1 MIKVIDRH
9 NNGITALFEVAAA
22 IERKW
27 ANEWNSHNNLG
38 LSKTHILLLDLL
50 DSKGPLRPSD
60 LAETLHVTTGGVT
73 VLTSKLLKAEY
84 IKKTQNQSDRRA
96 SQLEITA
103 EGKQLLEEAYGHIE
117 ALVNRMF
124 GMLTADELKTLQVIF
139 MKCLQA

>member
-103 EGKQLLEEAYGHIE
+103 EGKQLLEEAYEHIE
-117 ALVNRMF
+117 TLVNRMF

>member
-1 MIKVIDRH
+1 MIDRH

-27 ANEWNSHNNLG
+27 ANEWNSHDNLG

-103 EGKQLLEEAYGHIE
+103 EGKQLLEVAYGHIE
-117 ALVNRMF
+117 TLVNRMF

>member
-1 MIKVIDRH
+1 MDRR
-9 NNGITALFEVAAA
+9 NNGITTLFEVATA

-73 VLTSKLLKAEY
+73 VLTSKLIKAEY
-84 IKKTQNQSDRRA
+84 IKKQQNPSDRRA
-96 SQLEITA
+96 SQLEITDA
-103 EGKQLLEEAYGHIE
+103 GKALLEDAYEHIE

-124 GMLTADELKTLQVIF
+124 GMLTPEEIKTLQVIF
-139 MKCLQA
+139 IKCLQA

>member
-1 MIKVIDRH
+1 VIDRH

-103 EGKQLLEEAYGHIE
+103 EGKQLLEEAYEHIE

>member
-1 MIKVIDRH
+1 MIDRH

-84 IKKTQNQSDRRA
+84 IKKTQNPSDRRA

-103 EGKQLLEEAYGHIE
+103 EGKQLLEEAYEHIE
-117 ALVNRMF
+117 TLVNRMF

>member
-1 MIKVIDRH
+1 MIDRH

-103 EGKQLLEEAYGHIE
+103 EGKQLLEEAYEHIE

-124 GMLTADELKTLQVIF
+124 GMLTDDELKTLQVIF

>member
-1 MIKVIDRH
+1 MIDRH

-103 EGKQLLEEAYGHIE
+103 EGKKLLEEAYEHIE

>member
-1 MIKVIDRH
+1 MIDRH

>member
-1 MIKVIDRH
+1 MDRR
-9 NNGITALFEVAAA
+9 NNGITALFEVATA

-73 VLTSKLLKAEY
+73 VLTSKLIKAEY
-84 IKKTQNQSDRRA
+84 IKKQQNPSDRRA
-96 SQLEITA
+96 SQLEITDA
-103 EGKQLLEEAYGHIE
+103 GKALLEDAYDHIE

-124 GMLTADELKTLQVIF
+124 GMLTPEEIKTLQVIF
-139 MKCLQA
+139 IKCLQA

>member
-1 MIKVIDRH
+1 MIDRH

-84 IKKTQNQSDRRA
+84 IKKTQNPSDRRA

-103 EGKQLLEEAYGHIE
+103 EGKQLLEVAYGHIE

>member
-1 MIKVIDRH
+1 MIDRH
-9 NNGITALFEVAAA
+9 NNGITALFEVATA

-96 SQLEITA
+96 SQLEITV
-103 EGKQLLEEAYGHIE
+103 EGKQLLEEAYEHIE

>member
-103 EGKQLLEEAYGHIE
+103 EGKQLLEEAYEHIE

-124 GMLTADELKTLQVIF
+124 GMLTDDELKTLQVIF

>member
-1 MIKVIDRH
+1 MIDRH

-96 SQLEITA
+96 SQLEITV
-103 EGKQLLEEAYGHIE
+103 EGKQLLEEAYEHIE

>member
-1 MIKVIDRH
+1 M
-9 NNGITALFEVAAA
+9 
-22 IERKW
+22 
-27 ANEWNSHNNLG
+27 
-38 LSKTHILLLDLL
+38 DLL

-103 EGKQLLEEAYGHIE
+103 EGKQLLEEAYEHIE

>member
-1 MIKVIDRH
+1 MIDRH

-103 EGKQLLEEAYGHIE
+103 EGKQLLEEAYEHIE
-117 ALVNRMF
+117 TLVNRMF

>member
-1 MIKVIDRH
+1 MMDRR
-9 NNGITALFEVAAA
+9 NNGITALFEVATA

-73 VLTSKLLKAEY
+73 VLTSKLIKAEY
-84 IKKTQNQSDRRA
+84 IKKQQNPSDRRA
-96 SQLEITA
+96 SQLEITDA
-103 EGKQLLEEAYGHIE
+103 GKALLEDAYDHIE

-124 GMLTADELKTLQVIF
+124 GMLTADEVKTLQVIF
-139 MKCLQA
+139 IKCLQA

>member
-1 MIKVIDRH
+1 MIDRH

-124 GMLTADELKTLQVIF
+124 GMLTDDELKTLQVIF

>member
-1 MIKVIDRH
+1 MDRR
-9 NNGITALFEVAAA
+9 NNGITALFEVATA

-73 VLTSKLLKAEY
+73 VLTSKLIKAEY
-84 IKKTQNQSDRRA
+84 IKKQQNPSDRRA
-96 SQLEITA
+96 SQLEITDA
-103 EGKQLLEEAYGHIE
+103 GKALLEDAYEHIE

-124 GMLTADELKTLQVIF
+124 GMLTPEEIKTLQVIF
-139 MKCLQA
+139 IKCLQA

>member
-1 MIKVIDRH
+1 MIDRH

-103 EGKQLLEEAYGHIE
+103 EGKQLLEEAYEHIE
-117 ALVNRMF
+117 ALVMKMF

>member
-1 MIKVIDRH
+1 MIDRH

-73 VLTSKLLKAEY
+73 VLTSKLLKAE
-84 IKKTQNQSDRRA
+84 
-96 SQLEITA
+96 
-103 EGKQLLEEAYGHIE
+103 
-117 ALVNRMF
+117 
-124 GMLTADELKTLQVIF
+124 
-139 MKCLQA
+139 

>member
-1 MIKVIDRH
+1 MMDRR
-9 NNGITALFEVAAA
+9 NNGITALFEVATA

-73 VLTSKLLKAEY
+73 VLTSKLIKAEY
-84 IKKTQNQSDRRA
+84 IKKQQNPSDRRA
-96 SQLEITA
+96 SQLEITDA
-103 EGKQLLEEAYGHIE
+103 GKALLEDAYDHIE

-124 GMLTADELKTLQVIF
+124 GMLTPEEVKTLQVIF

>member
-1 MIKVIDRH
+1 MIDRH

-103 EGKQLLEEAYGHIE
+103 EGKQLLEEAYEHIE

>member
-1 MIKVIDRH
+1 MIDRH

-60 LAETLHVTTGGVT
+60 LAEMLHVTTGGVT

-103 EGKQLLEEAYGHIE
+103 EGKQLLEEAYEHIE